1 MKKALL
7 LIASLFLV
15 FACSPGGGDNNGNN
29 TNNTNNVDRCNCTDS
44 DGDTI
49 CDFDE
54 GKSAGSDYDV
64 DGTPDYLDLD
74 SDNDGIPDRTEAGDL
89 DKCTAPY
96 DTDFDGNGDFIDMD
110 SDANGIMDIIEGT
123 GDVDGDGVPN
133 FQDTDNDGDFIPDTV
148 EIGDPSQG
156 IPDTDN
162 DGLPDY
168 NDVDSDSDGIGDLFE
183 TYRDTDG
190 DGIMNFRD
198 LDSDNDGIPDS
209 WEGGTNGNVTQQPL
223 DSDLDGHY
231 DFLDADSDNDGLP
244 DGQEDTNQNGLL
256 DPGESDPRNAD
267 TDNDGVNDLIEMAAG
282 TDPQDATDNPR
293 ANGDFV
299 FIEPFEEDPDPWNDV
314 LAFSTAFQKLDLMFL
329 MDVSG
334 SMASEINAVR
344 NNLGTMLNDVICA
357 AGEDPSVDHCIPD
370 VETGIALFGEGSPS
384 YTLTK
389 ALDNNNL
396 PGDPGADAQCT
407 YNRLP
412 TDAPGYNEHPVSAM
426 RGVVTGTCASD
437 ATRTGRGCFR
447 PGSLHLLLLITDED
461 LDEDPLYPSFQTAYN
476 DIYNA
481 GARII
486 VDYGAG
492 TTTDINNL
500 LTGLT
505 GAAVSG
511 NYLVPAIDA
520 AAAAGIPACA
530 GLGSNVFY
538 NSRAAVRGDDA
549 NAGAALSCA
558 VQAVGAYVPQDVEA
572 WIINDPANVD
582 PLGNPVDAPTAFI
595 DYIEVFM
602 VDADATCPAGY
613 NVADSDSN
621 GYNDKFV
628 SILPGN
634 PVCWKIFVK
643 SNVTVQPATTPQM
656 FMATVE
662 VHGIGGAMLDSRD
675 VYFLVPPVI
684 EGPGGPDK

>member
-1 MKKALL
+1 MKKTSVFL
-7 LIASLFLV
+7 ASLFLV
-15 FACSPGGGDNNGNN
+15 FACSPGGGGNNGNN
-29 TNNTNNVDRCNCTDS
+29 DNTNNVDRCNCADT

-54 GKSAGSDYDV
+54 GKAQRADYDG
-64 DGTPDYLDLD
+64 DGTPDYQDLD

-89 DKCTAPY
+89 DKCTAPV
-96 DTDFDGNGDFIDMD
+96 DSDFDGNPDFIDMD

-133 FQDTDNDGDFIPDTV
+133 FQDPDNDGDFIPDTV
-148 EIGDPSQG
+148 ELGDPSQG
-156 IPDTDN
+156 IPDSDN
-162 DGLPDY
+162 DGIPDY
-168 NDVDSDSDGIGDLFE
+168 NDTDSDNDGIGDLFE
-183 TYRDTDG
+183 TYQDTDG

-209 WEGGTNGNVTQQPL
+209 WEGGTNGDITQRPV
-223 DSDLDGHY
+223 DSDADGHY
-231 DFLDADSDNDGLP
+231 DFLDVDSDNDGLP

-256 DPGESDPRNAD
+256 DPGESDPRKAD
-267 TDNDGVNDLIEMAAG
+267 TDDDGVSDLIEMAAG
-282 TDPQDATDNPR
+282 TDPQDPVDNPR

-299 FIEPFEEDPDPWNDV
+299 FVEPYEEDPDPWSDV
-314 LAFSTAFQKLDLMFL
+314 LAFSTAFQKLDLMFV

-334 SMASEINAVR
+334 SMQAEITAVR
-344 NNLGTMLNDVICA
+344 SGLGTMLNDVICA
-357 AGEDPSVDHCIPD
+357 PGEDPTINRCIPD
-370 VETGIALFGEGSPS
+370 VETGVTEFGRGNTS
-384 YTLTK
+384 YTLLK

-396 PGDPGADAQCT
+396 PADPGPDAQCT

-412 TDAPGYNEHPVSAM
+412 TDAPGYDEHPVTAM
-426 RGVVTGTCASD
+426 RAMVTGSCATDGS
-437 ATRTGRGCFR
+437 RVGRACFR
-447 PGSLHLLLLITDED
+447 NGALHLLLLITDED
-461 LDEDPLYPSFQTAYN
+461 LNEDPLYPNFQSAYD

-486 VDYGAG
+486 IDYGAG

-505 GAAVSG
+505 GAMSSG
-511 NYLVPAIDA
+511 TNLVPAIDA
-520 AAAAGIPACA
+520 NAASTIPACA
-530 GLGSNVFY
+530 GLGTNVFY

-572 WIINDPANVD
+572 WIINDPNNLD
-582 PLGNPVDAPTAFI
+582 PQGNPVDAPTAFI

-602 VDADATCPAGY
+602 VDQDASCPAGY
-613 NVADSDSN
+613 NTADADGN
-621 GYNDKFV
+621 GFHDKFV

-643 SNVTVQPATTPQM
+643 SNVTVPAATIPQM
-656 FMATVE
+656 YMATVE
-662 VHGIGGAMLDSRD
+662 VHGIGGALLDSRE

>member
-7 LIASLFLV
+7 LIASLFLA
-15 FACSPGGGDNNGNN
+15 FACSPGGGTNNGNN
-29 TNNTNNVDRCNCTDS
+29 TNNVNNLDRCNCKDS

-54 GKSAGSDYDV
+54 GKADGADYDV
-64 DGTPDYLDLD
+64 DGTPDYLDED

-89 DKCTAPY
+89 DKCTAPF
-96 DTDFDGNGDFIDMD
+96 DTDLDGNGDFIDMD

-133 FQDTDNDGDFIPDTV
+133 FQDIDNDGDYIPDTI

-162 DGLPDY
+162 DGIPDY
-168 NDVDSDSDGIGDLFE
+168 NDVDSDADGIGDLFE

-198 LDSDNDGIPDS
+198 QDSDNDGIPDS
-209 WEGGTNGNVTQQPL
+209 WEGGTNGNVSQSPV
-223 DSDLDGHY
+223 DSDGDGHY
-231 DFLDADSDNDGLP
+231 DFLDVDSDNDGLP

-256 DPGESDPRNAD
+256 DPGESDPRKGD
-267 TDNDGVNDLIEMAAG
+267 TDEDGVNDLVEMAAG
-282 TDPQDATDNPR
+282 TDPQNPADNPR

-299 FIEPFEEDPDPWNDV
+299 FVEPFEEDPDPWNDV

-334 SMASEINAVR
+334 SMSAEINAVR

-370 VETGIALFGEGSPS
+370 VETGITLFGEGSPS

-447 PGSLHLLLLITDED
+447 PGSLHLLLLVTDED

-492 TTTDINNL
+492 TTTDISNL
-500 LTGLT
+500 QTGLA

-511 NYLVPAIDA
+511 TYLVPAIDA

-530 GLGSNVFY
+530 GLGANVFY
-538 NSRAAVRGDDA
+538 NSRAMVRGDDA
-549 NAGAALSCA
+549 NAGTALSCA
-558 VQAVGAYVPQDVEA
+558 VQAVGAYVPQDVDA
-572 WIINDPANVD
+572 WIINDPSNAD
-582 PLGNPVDAPTAFI
+582 PMGNPVDAPTAFI

-602 VDADATCPAGY
+602 VDADTTCPAGY
-613 NVADSDSN
+613 NVADSDGN

-662 VHGIGGAMLDSRD
+662 VHGIGGALLDSRD